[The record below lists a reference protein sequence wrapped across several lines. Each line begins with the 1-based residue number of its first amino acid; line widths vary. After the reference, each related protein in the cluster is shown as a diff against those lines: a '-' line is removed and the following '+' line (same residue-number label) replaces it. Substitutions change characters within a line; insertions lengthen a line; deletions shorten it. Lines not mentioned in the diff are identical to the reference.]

1 MIGTVE
7 PTLQTTV
14 RVNKAQYRKLRA
26 RLIQADISV
35 TAWFN
40 TKMREELD
48 SPQPTS

>member
-14 RVNKAQYRKLRA
+14 RVNKEQYRRLRL
-26 RLIQADISV
+26 RLLAADVSV
-35 TAWFN
+35 TSWFN
-40 TKMREELD
+40 SKMREELD